1 MRMEAGMALRALSAN
16 NFLSFFLFLGGFFA
30 EVEERDVVLDGE
42 VVVVDD
48 DLVFVFDCCFEL
60 LDGDFFVLGLLR
72 LREISESDAP
82 CCCCCCCGCS
92 FLDLLRDWRPST
104 DADTP
109 DDSFGRTL
117 LEVLRLM
124 RLDDS

>member
-16 NFLSFFLFLGGFFA
+16 NFLSFFLFFGFFA
-30 EVEERDVVLDGE
+30 VVEERDVVLDGAIA
-42 VVVVDD
+42 VVDD
-48 DLVFVFDCCFEL
+48 DLVLFFDCCFEL
-60 LDGDFFVLGLLR
+60 LDGDFLVLDLLW

-82 CCCCCCCGCS
+82 CCCDCS

-104 DADTP
+104 DDP

-117 LEVLRLM
+117 LVVLR
-124 RLDDS
+124 